1 MQPAQ
6 GSAILEGNDGA
17 KEYAM
22 SMLDKLRGLLKGHEE
37 QAGKGVDKAGDYVD
51 ERTQGKYRSQ
61 VDTAQDKLR
70 EQIGDQDPGQDQP
83 PR

>member
-1 MQPAQ
+1 
-6 GSAILEGNDGA
+6 
-17 KEYAM
+17 M

>member
-1 MQPAQ
+1 
-6 GSAILEGNDGA
+6 
-17 KEYAM
+17 M
-22 SMLDKLRGLLKGHEE
+22 SMLDKLRGLLKGHEG
-37 QAGKGVDKAGDYVD
+37 QAGKGIDKAGDYVD

-70 EQIGDQDPGQDQP
+70 EQLGGQDPGQDQP

>member
-1 MQPAQ
+1 MQSAQ
-6 GSAILEGNDGA
+6 RSVILGGNDSA

-22 SMLDKLRGLLKGHEE
+22 GMLDKLKGLMKGHEE
-37 QAGKGVDKAGDYVD
+37 QAGKGIDKAGDYVD

-61 VDTAQDKLR
+61 VDTTQEKLR
-70 EQIGDQDPGQDQP
+70 EQLGGQDPDQDQP